1 MSIQKEFTDRISSS
15 IVRHNADLPFK
26 PTLHAYQTWEAEL
39 PLLNIQLSFNLFK
52 QAIQGI
58 LSSAIP
64 ASDKLDLA
72 EAAIPC
78 LNKLLTAAKNHIQ
91 DAKLPLST
99 RQADVFSLL
108 LATLTSFS
116 HLYLDIIC
124 KDNVTTPQT
133 GATVLKKDNRDNSLI
148 IFRALELYNARQ
160 LLMSFAYLTPSPLF
174 WGTVNALFALTE
186 QLGVSEVNHPTF
198 NEKGTSSPSREFKK
212 IHFLNLAQPNRFNQR
227 DLESIESILAAQSDH
242 ISLSKTNSNVF
253 PLVVNIGSNTP
264 LSFSS
269 DKAAD
274 INTNCRYLAN
284 ETLIEFLLSGGA
296 TAPEKANT
304 FLRPSNNPLLSQRSL
319 EQLLLSWKAPQHRQ
333 SARHP
338 QNDEIFVHP
347 GFDSVI
353 RALVLRLDPTSYGK
367 KPAKP
372 GSPAVFNIP
381 DLHLVPI
388 DQNSHYQH
396 ATHNDNVIN
405 SLLKETAN
413 NDPKA
418 RNIWQKKSTDIPG
431 EKGKRMAAQKE
442 DSSLHGLLF
451 KVTRQQQSLLKVKDI
466 IGIEEKSEKIQ
477 LAIIRR
483 LNTHIDGTISTGVE
497 MISPNVK
504 LASIKY
510 HDKETSPTPAIFL
523 QGIPAI
529 KQADAIISQ
538 LQVKE
543 ALVDIS
549 LKAKDGEDILFSIDE
564 TLESN
569 PIFNHYSLTKKPS
582 LI

>member
-15 IVRHNADLPFK
+15 IVRHTADLPFK
-26 PTLHAYQTWEAEL
+26 PTLHAYQAWEAEL
-39 PLLNIQLSFNLFK
+39 PLLNIELSFNLFK
-52 QAIQGI
+52 QAIQGT
-58 LSSAIP
+58 LSSTIP
-64 ASDKLDLA
+64 ATDKLDLA

-78 LNKLLTAAKNHIQ
+78 LNKLLTAAKSYIQ

-99 RQADVFSLL
+99 SQADVFSLL

-124 KDNVTTPQT
+124 RDN
-133 GATVLKKDNRDNSLI
+133 ATKNQPGNATLKKDKINNGLI

-160 LLMSFAYLTPSPLF
+160 LFMSFVYLTPSPLF

-186 QLGVSEVNHPTF
+186 HLNVSDVSHPTF
-198 NEKGTSSPSREFKK
+198 NEKGTSSPGREFKK
-212 IHFLNLAQPNRFNQR
+212 IHFFNLAQPNRFNQR
-227 DLESIESILAAQSDH
+227 DLETIESILAAQSDH
-242 ISLSKTNSNVF
+242 ISLSKTNSNAL
-253 PLVVNIGSNTP
+253 PLVVNISSNTP
-264 LSFSS
+264 VSFLSE
-269 DKAAD
+269 DTAD
-274 INTNCRYLAN
+274 VNTNCRYFAN
-284 ETLIEFLLSGGA
+284 EPLIEFLLSGDA

-304 FLRPSNNPLLSQRSL
+304 FLIPSNNPLLSQRSL
-319 EQLLLSWKAPQHRQ
+319 EQLLPSWKTPQHRQ
-333 SARHP
+333 SARQP

-388 DQNSHYQH
+388 DQNSDYQY
-396 ATHNDNVIN
+396 ATRNESVIS
-405 SLLKETAN
+405 SLLKETVN
-413 NDPKA
+413 NAPKT
-418 RNIWQKKSTDIPG
+418 RNIWQKKSTGLPG
-431 EKGKRMAAQKE
+431 EKGKRIAAQKE

-451 KVTRQQQSLLKVKDI
+451 KVTKQPSLLKVKDI
-466 IGIEEKSEKIQ
+466 IGIEEKGTSIQ

-483 LNTHIDGTISTGVE
+483 LNTHHDGTTSTGVE
-497 MISPNVK
+497 LISPNVK
-504 LASIKY
+504 LASIQH
-510 HDKETSPTPAIFL
+510 HDKEISPTPVIFL

-529 KQADAIISQ
+529 KQPDSIISQ
-538 LQVKE
+538 QLVKR
-543 ALVDIS
+543 ALVDI
-549 LKAKDGEDILFSIDE
+549 LLNTKDGEDMLFSISE

-569 PIFNHYSLTKKPS
+569 PVFNHYSLTKKPS

>member
-26 PTLHAYQTWEAEL
+26 PTLHAYQAWEAEL
-39 PLLNIQLSFNLFK
+39 PLLNIELSFNLFK
-52 QAIQGI
+52 QAIQGT

-64 ASDKLDLA
+64 ATDKLDLA

-78 LNKLLTAAKNHIQ
+78 LNKLLTAAKSYIQ

-99 RQADVFSLL
+99 SQADVFSLL

-124 KDNVTTPQT
+124 RDNVTKNQPSS
-133 GATVLKKDNRDNSLI
+133 AAFKKDKINNGLI

-160 LLMSFAYLTPSPLF
+160 LFMSFVYLTPSPLF

-186 QLGVSEVNHPTF
+186 HLNVSDVNHPTF
-198 NEKGTSSPSREFKK
+198 NEKGTSSPGREFKK
-212 IHFLNLAQPNRFNQR
+212 IHFFNLAQPNRFNQR
-227 DLESIESILAAQSDH
+227 DLETIESILAIQSDH
-242 ISLSKTNSNVF
+242 ISLSKTNSNVL
-253 PLVVNIGSNTP
+253 PLVVNISSNTP
-264 LSFSS
+264 VSFSS
-269 DKAAD
+269 EDAAD
-274 INTNCRYLAN
+274 INTNCRYLTN
-284 ETLIEFLLSGGA
+284 EPLIEFLLSGDA

-304 FLRPSNNPLLSQRSL
+304 FLIPSTNPVLSQRSL
-319 EQLLLSWKAPQHRQ
+319 EQLLSSWKAPQHRQ
-333 SARHP
+333 SARQP

-388 DQNSHYQH
+388 DQKTDYQH

-418 RNIWQKKSTDIPG
+418 RNIWQKKSTDLPG
-431 EKGKRMAAQKE
+431 EKGKRIAAQKE

-451 KVTRQQQSLLKVKDI
+451 KVTKQPSLLKVRDI
-466 IGIEEKSEKIQ
+466 IGIEEKGKSIQ

-483 LNTHIDGTISTGVE
+483 LNTHSDGTISTGVE

-510 HDKETSPTPAIFL
+510 HDKEISPTPVIFL

-529 KQADAIISQ
+529 KQPDSIISQ
-538 LQVKE
+538 QLVKR
-543 ALVDIS
+543 ALVDIV
-549 LKAKDGEDILFSIDE
+549 LKAKDGEDMLFSISE

-569 PIFNHYSLTKKPS
+569 PVFNHYSLTKKPS